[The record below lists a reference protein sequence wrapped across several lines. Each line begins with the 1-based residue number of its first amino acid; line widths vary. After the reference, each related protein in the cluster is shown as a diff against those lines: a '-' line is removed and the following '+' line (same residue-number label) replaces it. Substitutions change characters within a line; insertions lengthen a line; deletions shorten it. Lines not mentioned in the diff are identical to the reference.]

1 MNKKAELRKRGRP
14 RVSEESLKRKKSCG
28 AVSVSLDLDLIKI
41 LRRLRRDLGEPTL
54 SGVVRRLMKERLA
67 ELGLL
72 GEEAKR
78 ALGIS

>member
-1 MNKKAELRKRGRP
+1 LRKPGRP
-14 RVSEESLKRKKSCG
+14 RVSEEYLKRKKSCG
-28 AVSVSLDLDLIKI
+28 VVSVSLDLDLIKI